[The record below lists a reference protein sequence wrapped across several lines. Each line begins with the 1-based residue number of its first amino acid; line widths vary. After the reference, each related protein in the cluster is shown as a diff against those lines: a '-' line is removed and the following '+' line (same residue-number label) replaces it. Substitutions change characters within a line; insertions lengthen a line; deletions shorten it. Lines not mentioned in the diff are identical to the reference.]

1 MEVIIEFHTWRIRH
15 HHLCVAYHL
24 VGKRL
29 VEPFHTESI
38 GSTYHL
44 HHLLLDKTKSGRTR
58 EQTVG
63 LSVERHGHS
72 VERHIPHSLLPSG
85 LAILHISHSNTGSTH
100 IVKHSGITGSI
111 TTSVITYIY
120 ITIALMVDNTRQ
132 GLCRTDKG
140 KSGGKLHTWKHLFN
154 RRFHTYSILN
164 EQYNGV
170 RLQQRR
176 KQFGE

>member
-1 MEVIIEFHTWRIRH
+1 MEVIIEFHTRRIRH

-38 GSTYHL
+38 GSTYHF
-44 HHLLLDKTKSGRTR
+44 HHLRLDKTKSGRTR

-72 VERHIPHSLLPSG
+72 VERHIPHSLLPSS

-100 IVKHSGITGSI
+100 IVKHSGKHHTQFKRLI
-111 TTSVITYIY
+111 
-120 ITIALMVDNTRQ
+120 
-132 GLCRTDKG
+132 RTL
-140 KSGGKLHTWKHLFN
+140 SGGVFN
-154 RRFHTYSILN
+154 AEISTSIISSS
-164 EQYNGV
+164 YNTTALINLSMIV
-170 RLQQRR
+170 FL
-176 KQFGE
+176 